1 MKRDLL
7 GMKAEVTEIK
17 TEVTEIK
24 DTQATME
31 QRLTALENQK
41 LKRERWDE
49 DGTSTAPTQ
58 AYSQTA
64 PEFQPKFIDIRGWCS
79 YDRRTQEG
87 LTRKEAEEL
96 LEGLKELLDEGIRE
110 HVREL
115 RPQSAR
121 SFSLHV
127 YCTTSYIREI
137 KNSWVDLLQDKKIK
151 IRGEPTEI
159 RVRLEASP
167 QLQAK
172 WRLMGQAMEW
182 SKKNIN
188 ETYRP
193 TDNWKAE
200 LTITVTLTGLNGSYS
215 VNILTVNDHTEI
227 EWAQQRETLTTIGI
241 LNKDEAEA
249 EIRRTKRS

>member
-1 MKRDLL
+1 MKRDIF
-7 GMKAEVTEIK
+7 GMKA
-17 TEVTEIK
+17 EVTEIK

-31 QRLTALENQK
+31 QRLSALESQK
-41 LKRERWDE
+41 LKREKWD
-49 DGTSTAPTQ
+49 DDCGSTAPTQ
-58 AYSQTA
+58 TSTQFA

-79 YDRRTQEG
+79 YERRTLEG

-96 LEGLKELLDEGIRE
+96 VESLKELLDESIRE

-137 KNSWVDLLQDKKIK
+137 KNSWVDLLQDKKIQ
-151 IRGEPTEI
+151 IRGAPTEI

-200 LTITVTLTGLNGSYS
+200 LTITVTLTGVNGSYS
-215 VNILTVNDHTEI
+215 VNVLTVNDQAEI
-227 EWAQQRETLTTIGI
+227 EWTQQRETLTTLGI

-249 EIRRTKRS
+249 EIRKTKRS